1 MDVAAACFFLV
12 ACVSLCRFLLQ
23 EPPPARLTQRER
35 QDVNDARFRR
45 YWLANRRRHRFYT
58 F

>member
-1 MDVAAACFFLV
+1 VCFFLV
-12 ACVSLCRFLLQ
+12 ACVALCRFLLQ

-35 QDVNDARFRR
+35 QDANDDRFRR
-45 YWLANRRRHRFYT
+45 YRSANRRRRRFT